1 MPNADLDVGFNLYPF
16 VAGFR
21 FELGYVHSL
30 RRNIARPLRR
40 SFGPFSWICISCLMM
55 NAITI
60 PVLTNTNNGPSYF
73 VEHSYNLDDL
83 NGSSGLLISPRI
95 GAANFRHRRSEPGY
109 CSSWH
114 VAGDPTL
121 VIIRTGTLR
130 IGLRDGSYRDF
141 TSGDQFIA
149 QDRLTNNGLPF
160 EDNTIHGHTAQVI
173 GRTPLLAVH
182 IKLVECV

>member
-1 MPNADLDVGFNLYPF
+1 MDL
-16 VAGFR
+16 
-21 FELGYVHSL
+21 H
-30 RRNIARPLRR
+30 
-40 SFGPFSWICISCLMM
+40 MM

-73 VEHSYNLDDL
+73 AEHSYNLDDV

-130 IGLRDGSYRDF
+130 IGLRDGGYRDF

-149 QDRLTNNGLPF
+149 QDRLDNNGLPF
-160 EDNTIHGHTAQVI
+160 DSSSTTHGHTAQVI
-173 GRTPLLAVH
+173 LGSTPLLAVH
-182 IKLVECV
+182 IKLVEYV